1 MVQRIKVR
9 YYVVVGFPAFGLSSE
24 GEDAWEFLYFSMG
37 KHLNMCGLEQAG
49 TFYKNYERV
58 F

>member
-1 MVQRIKVR
+1 MVQRRQVR
-9 YYVVVGFPAFGLSSE
+9 YYVVVGFPVFELGSE

-37 KHLNMCGLEQAG
+37 KDRNMWGLEQAG
-49 TFYKNYERV
+49 TFYKDYERV

>member
-9 YYVVVGFPAFGLSSE
+9 YYVVVGFPAFELSSE
-24 GEDAWEFLYFSMG
+24 GEDGREFLYFSMG
-37 KHLNMCGLEQAG
+37 KHWNVCCLEQVG